1 MYTASQYYKVKHENE
16 ALTHHYNKLVDIL
29 NNIYKEQQQPSPSE
43 PSYSQI
49 SSPEPP
55 SNSNIVEM
63 LKKQNAALTRELINK
78 NKEIGFLKSA
88 KYTYQS
94 SSPRSVSSLQVD
106 QFSDISEWSIQ
117 D

>member
-1 MYTASQYYKVKHENE
+1 MYTASQYYKVKHEND

-29 NNIYKEQQQPSPSE
+29 NNIYKEQQTSVPE
-43 PSYSQI
+43 PSYSQN

-55 SNSNIVEM
+55 SKSNIVEM

-106 QFSDISEWSIQ
+106 QFSDISEWSMQ

>member
-1 MYTASQYYKVKHENE
+1 MYTAGQYYKLKQEND
-16 ALTHHYNKLVDIL
+16 ALKHHYNKLVDIL
-29 NNIYKEQQQPSPSE
+29 NIIYKEQLQPSPSE
-43 PSYSQI
+43 PSYSENA
-49 SSPEPP
+49 SPEPP

-63 LKKQNAALTRELINK
+63 LKKQNAALTRELIHK